1 MRNYYETV
9 YCMDQPHRLPRFSL
23 CIELRRRLVLQT
35 ISSSVLDK
43 TIGHKTNI
51 DQTYPKIMYCG
62 WACTCLYHLVFFIAK
77 DQDWLPKGAV
87 QISPACKHCKLQQ
100 LWEWDFTK
108 SRLLRHLRDCLR
120 LSGGLRD
127 SEWAPLGVGCGVLEK
142 RWVAEQN
149 VTNLKA

>member
-108 SRLLRHLRDCLR
+108 KSLVETSQRLPSPFWRFERLRMSTSR
-120 LSGGLRD
+120 
-127 SEWAPLGVGCGVLEK
+127 VGCGVLEK
-142 RWVAEQN
+142 DEWPNRM
-149 VTNLKA
+149 